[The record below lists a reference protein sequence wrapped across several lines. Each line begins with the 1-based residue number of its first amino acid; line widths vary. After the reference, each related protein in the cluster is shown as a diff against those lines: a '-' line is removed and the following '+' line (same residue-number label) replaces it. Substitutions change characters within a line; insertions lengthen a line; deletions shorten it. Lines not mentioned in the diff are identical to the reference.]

1 VVDEALRWDG
11 VFPTGLPGPEAL
23 AELVS
28 EVSEARPAG
37 DPFDG
42 VVDIPPGQDVKWAPA
57 GGTGRSLISVCN
69 LPRPR
74 CAR

>member
-1 VVDEALRWDG
+1 MGWPV
-11 VFPTGLPGPEAL
+11 PGLPGPEVL

-28 EVSEARPAG
+28 EVRQARPAG

-42 VVDIPPGQDVKWAPA
+42 VVDIAPGQDVNHGRGPVRP
-57 GGTGRSLISVCN
+57 GRSLISVCS

-74 CAR
+74 YAR